1 MIIKSIS
8 NQWYAL
14 RVRSH
19 YENTVALHLRAR
31 GFEAFLPMYQCHR
44 RWSDRFKMFE
54 LPLFPG
60 YVFSRFDPLNRLPVL
75 SIPGVV
81 TPVAIGRT
89 PVPID
94 DNEMTAIQT
103 AVNAGLRNSPWPF
116 LQMGQRVRIE
126 QGPLC
131 GIEGILVGFRG
142 RERLVL
148 SVSLLLSSIAVQV
161 EAGWVR
167 PLRTEKVRVTEI
179 VSSSRPGPHS
189 GLTKVFRRSFIKEGL
204 PA

>member
-1 MIIKSIS
+1 MSTTHNS

-31 GFEAFLPMYQCHR
+31 GFEAFLPMYQCCR
-44 RWSDRFKMFE
+44 RWSDRFKELE

-60 YVFSRFDPLNRLPVL
+60 YVFSRFDPLNRLPIL

-81 TPVAIGRT
+81 NPVAIGGTPT
-89 PVPID
+89 PVD
-94 DNEMTAIQT
+94 DTEITAIQA
-103 AVNAGLRNSPWPF
+103 AVKAGVRSSPWPF
-116 LQMGQRVRIE
+116 LRMGQRVRIE

-142 RERLVL
+142 HERLVL
-148 SVSLLLSSIAVQV
+148 SISLLQSSIAVQV
-161 EAGWVR
+161 AAGWVR
-167 PLRTEKVRVTEI
+167 PLQTERAPVTEI
-179 VSSSRPGPHS
+179 VSSSHPSPYS
-189 GLTKVFRRSFIKEGL
+189 SLTADSRRF
-204 PA
+204 A